1 MKLNLKN
8 PIVFFDLETTGTNI
22 NSDRIVEICYLKVYP
37 NGNEETKTMRINP
50 EMHIP
55 EEASAV
61 HGIYDADV
69 AECPTFKEVARN
81 IANDIEGCDLAG
93 FNSNRF
99 DIPVLAEEFLRADV
113 DIDMSRRKFVD
124 VQVIFHKME
133 QRTLSA
139 AYKFY
144 CGKDLADAHSAEAD
158 TLATYEVLKA
168 QLDRYGEL
176 QNDVAALAEF
186 STRAESAD
194 FAGRILYNEKGE
206 EVFGFGKYKGRSV
219 AEVFRV
225 EPSYYSWMM
234 NGDFPLYTKKIITEI
249 RCREKNEKQ

>member
-37 NGNEETKTMRINP
+37 NGNEESKTMRINP
-50 EMHIP
+50 EMPIP
-55 EEASAV
+55 AEASAV
-61 HGIYDADV
+61 HGIYDADI
-69 AECPTFKEVARN
+69 ADCPTFKEVARN

-99 DIPVLAEEFLRADV
+99 DIPVLAEEFLRAGV

-144 CGKDLADAHSAEAD
+144 CDKDLEDAHSAEAD
-158 TLATYEVLKA
+158 TLATYEVLMA
-168 QLDRYGEL
+168 QLERYPDLE
-176 QNDVAALAEF
+176 NDIDKLAEF
-186 STRAESAD
+186 STRGEAAD
-194 FAGRILYNEKGE
+194 YAGRILFNEKGE
-206 EVFGFGKYKGRSV
+206 EVFGFGKYKGRPV
-219 AEVFRV
+219 AEVFRA
-225 EPSYYSWMM
+225 EPSYYAWMM
-234 NGDFPLYTKKIITEI
+234 NGDFPLYTKKVITEI
-249 RCREKNEKQ
+249 RMREKTK